1 MKFVLISDEDTNVDY
16 DKYQHTPYT
25 DPSVIKKLWR
35 EHFSRNPKQRNRE
48 VTRAFEM
55 KCSLYQ
61 FIYPDLSREE
71 VKIRASDD
79 IGVRSSST
87 SSEKHKKRLEK
98 QALKVSEIINE
109 KDKERLEKSFK
120 KQNKHKKTNQVYVDE
135 CQVKKKISKISK
147 RYEKDHA
154 AQNPSNTKKL
164 KPPKKTKVLEKGRIE
179 TSRTVFAKLDLNIT
193 HHKGSHLKNFKISG
207 NESSYSIETRSTNVF
222 TENLETCNID
232 VLVTSTTVSKKITH
246 TKSDEQ
252 IDTGVKIKKDKRDK
266 SLREKICVV
275 QKYIKTTTVDENVD
289 NTTLK
294 LKNTKVKGQENMS
307 VINTAKTK
315 VTQGN
320 SSKIVHKLNIWK
332 KMKHPYDPLQNLSP
346 LGVVKYKK
354 MDSGKEIRNVV
365 GTKKQEGS

>member
-61 FIYPDLSREE
+61 FIYPDLSREA
-71 VKIRASDD
+71 VKIRALDD
-79 IGVRSSST
+79 VGVRSS

-98 QALKVSEIINE
+98 QALKVSEVINE
-109 KDKERLEKSFK
+109 KDKERLGKSFK
-120 KQNKHKKTNQVYVDE
+120 KQNKHKKTNQVNVDE
-135 CQVKKKISKISK
+135 CQVSKISK
-147 RYEKDHA
+147 RYEKNHT

-179 TSRTVFAKLDLNIT
+179 TSRTVFAKLDLNII
-193 HHKGSHLKNFKISG
+193 HHKGSHVKNFKTSG
-207 NESSYSIETRSTNVF
+207 KESSYSIKTRCTNVF
-222 TENLETCNID
+222 TESLETCNND

-266 SLREKICVV
+266 SLREKICFV
-275 QKYIKTTTVDENVD
+275 QKHIKTTTLDENVE

-320 SSKIVHKLNIWK
+320 SSKMVHKLNNWK
-332 KMKHPYDPLQNLSP
+332 KMKHLYDPLQNLSP

-365 GTKKQEGS
+365 GTKKQEDS